1 MGKRYHG
8 RPYGRVIRN
17 IRERVVPY
25 FTSAAAP
32 PVKTSSASPAPATT
46 TLVWQSG
53 NDGGY
58 QPAQPAGK

>member
-25 FTSAAAP
+25 FTSAAAA
-32 PVKTSSASPAPATT
+32 TANSSPASPAPAST
-46 TLVWQSG
+46 TLMWQPG
-53 NDGGY
+53 TDATY
-58 QPAQPAGK
+58 QPAR